1 MSEARPLYS
10 VRFLV
15 HGPRSMPG
23 VWDEEIVTDCDPFV
37 LARRVLKLDAMREEG
52 AGFSR
57 ADIFRVNVWPEG
69 ASFIR
74 TVRVS
79 KKLLDRFSI
88 HGAIRRGVRNRGLRK
103 LCHDHHI
110 PYPG

>member
-1 MSEARPLYS
+1 MSESRPLYS
-10 VRFLV
+10 VRFFV
-15 HGPRSMPG
+15 YGPSSMPG
-23 VWDEEIVTDCDPFV
+23 VCDEEIVTDCDPFV

-57 ADIFRVNVWPEG
+57 AEIYQTGVWPKG
-69 ASFIR
+69 PTYLR

-88 HGAIRRGVRNRGLRK
+88 HGAIRRGVRNAGLRK
-103 LCHDHHI
+103 LAAAHRI
-110 PYPG
+110 PYPS